1 MLCGTEPFPTLTRA
15 KKYKKDEHYLMKEDF
30 IFIMKVILGIK
41 DNVMEDIILVTQ
53 HLPVPVE
60 DMEIEDMFNFA
71 DKNQDGK
78 ISYTEFEV
86 ISQLGNPIHKL
97 TRPRQSVPNSWS

>member
-30 IFIMKVILGIK
+30 IFIMKVILVIK
-41 DNVMEDIILVTQ
+41 DEGDEDDCDGGHYITQ

-60 DMEIEDMFNFA
+60 DLEIEDMFNFA

-86 ISQLGNPIHKL
+86 ISLL
-97 TRPRQSVPNSWS
+97 AC